1 MTIMSNLAYRL
12 ERDVVIHAP
21 PETVFGFFTDS
32 PRWASWWGAG
42 STIDPRPG
50 GRVQIRFPGGV
61 EVAGEV
67 LELERPT
74 RMVFTYGFVSG
85 DPIPAGS
92 SRVTIR
98 LDPHQLGTHL
108 HLAHEFANE
117 KARDEHVQGW
127 RYHLALF
134 SNVVTDEL
142 HADVASVVDAWFD
155 AWAEGD
161 EKKRGPA
168 LRRVA
173 DPGIAY
179 RDRFSNTAGIDDL
192 LPHVAATHRFMP
204 GFRLRRVGNVR
215 HCQGTALVDW
225 VGVGADGQERGR
237 GTSVFEL
244 GPTGKIRSVTGLW
257 AR

>member
-21 PETVFGFFTDS
+21 RETVFGFFTDS

-161 EKKRGPA
+161 EKKREAA

-215 HCQGTALVDW
+215 HCQGTALADW
-225 VGVGADGQERGR
+225 VGAGADGQERGR

-244 GPTGKIRSVTGLW
+244 GPTGRIRSVTGLW